1 MNRIL
6 VLTLLAVA
14 LVPFAVAREKE
25 NLKIEVVSDNTREYK
40 EGASFSLVGSR
51 TRDVVF
57 GVNAIVNGEHAKL
70 TCMENHHGC
79 TAVGPGTYD
88 AEFDGKNTLWIISSQ
103 PLTHKVIRDHYKLA
117 GSW

>member
-1 MNRIL
+1 M
-6 VLTLLAVA
+6 LLAVA
-14 LVPFAVAREKE
+14 FVPVAVAREKE
-25 NLKIEVVSDNTREYK
+25 NLKIEVVSDNTREY
-40 EGASFSLVGSR
+40 EAGAHFSLAGTK

-57 GVNAIVNGEHAKL
+57 GVNAIINGEHAKL

-88 AEFDGKNTLWIISSQ
+88 AAFDGKNTLWIISSQ
-103 PLTHKVIRDHYKLA
+103 ALTHKVIRDHYKLA